1 MDVSAYKNVYY
12 DYDSSYTRI
21 TLEANSVYELDLL
34 GKAIVEKN
42 VKAVEIIL
50 ANLDDDYD
58 FIQERE
64 TSEIGKYR
72 TIVLAKKCGSE
83 KIKNMIY
90 EAASSINEKPY
101 YEYSKFVELYDDY
114 KDFLSYVLKKRQEK
128 YDNNGYGD
136 YIDEFIKSIL
146 RYGNTKLLQMLFD
159 QGLDASKVN
168 LLEFIAKDKGF
179 VQDVSYES
187 KKATVELLLSNGTDI
202 NILPLYEEK
211 YRLDFFND
219 FNDIDFLILMLEH
232 GMPVDIVKE
241 ECLFKMLDYYSDF
254 EADEKGVYAVSLLIK
269 AGANVNYIG
278 KSSGDSVLYKAC
290 WKDKKDGKLVR
301 LLLENGAT
309 TKLKFRQ
316 RINSCIPVKEALWCG
331 NYEAIKALKEYG
343 LKLKGTRIMTHAATS
358 PSDSV
363 ECMKF
368 VLAENKNVNKRDLFG
383 RSAFWWAAWRGNAK
397 IMKFLKEQGAN
408 INVRSYFKRKT
419 GSMEYL
425 EDIINYGNLFQ
436 LHEIMGA
443 IDCGIDLSLTDRK
456 GKTLRDYAI
465 LVTGNMSDE
474 KKRAEARQMIE
485 AIDRKLSEN
494 GKPVE
499 LSIYDAVILGND
511 KLLVKLLKNPEVKS
525 NINKLDINGLSPM
538 EYATRSNNYK
548 AIGILLKNGSAYT
561 KQMITNTIDN
571 LDIEKARAFFS
582 NGVSINISLT
592 NDDFVN
598 DAPDFTEMPIA
609 YALNRYNME
618 YSFLLAMFDLK
629 PNLSNE
635 VFFKSNNKFKA
646 HWVLH
651 KIIDSYFGKD
661 EKKNEVLIA
670 AIKAGADPYHNDYK
684 FFKEYFESRND
695 FKDEFFRNFLEL
707 EKDATEKLYK
717 DGLFL
722 GVSDD
727 NGKYVSYEKIV
738 QEKLLVG
745 KVMTVKENL
754 NIRGYVQDEYD
765 VHEEVI
771 CTLKP
776 GTRLRVT
783 GVMYKREEI
792 DGMNKFWVEVEL
804 TKDAV
809 STSGNLIE
817 AGTKGHCYSGY
828 LE

>member
-1 MDVSAYKNVYY
+1 MDVSNFEDPYIE
-12 DYDSSYTRI
+12 SYI
-21 TLEANSVYELDLL
+21 SFNSDRDELDIFCR
-34 GKAIVEKN
+34 AIVDRN
-42 VKAVEIIL
+42 PMAIEIIL
-50 ANLDDDYD
+50 RNLDKSYD
-58 FIQERE
+58 FFKEKENDRFLKF
-64 TSEIGKYR
+64 SVLG
-72 TIVLAKKCGSE
+72 LAKNCGSE
-83 KIKNMIY
+83 EVKNIVY
-90 EAASSINEKPY
+90 NAASLKIENSY
-101 YEYSKFVELYDDY
+101 DLYSRLVELYDEYEDFVSFVIRKRNDGFYGSDY
-114 KDFLSYVLKKRQEK
+114 DANQDDLVKDSLKNGDVQILKLIL
-128 YDNNGYGD
+128 DN
-136 YIDEFIKSIL
+136 
-146 RYGNTKLLQMLFD
+146 
-159 QGLDASKVN
+159 GLDASKIN
-168 LLEFIAKDKGF
+168 LLEVIAKKKGF
-179 VQDVSYES
+179 KKEIPYEN
-187 KKATVELLLSNGTDI
+187 KKETVELLLGKGADI
-202 NILPLYEEK
+202 NILPLYESYE
-211 YRLDFFND
+211 RFEIFTDFD
-219 FNDIDFLILMLEH
+219 DIDFLNLMLEH

-316 RINSCIPVKEALWCG
+316 RINSCIPVNEALWCG

-511 KLLVKLLKNPEVKS
+511 NLLVKLLKNPEVKS

-754 NIRGYVQDEYD
+754 NIRGYVEDEYD